1 MMNMQDLIYGFL
13 SLVIVH
19 YLSLK
24 LFVFHWSNLI
34 TNKLITIR
42 QKIDNA
48 VSELYIKRSNNINVA
63 FLLFINSVTTQMI

>member
-24 LFVFHWSNLI
+24 LFVFH
-34 TNKLITIR
+34 
-42 QKIDNA
+42 
-48 VSELYIKRSNNINVA
+48 
-63 FLLFINSVTTQMI
+63 